1 MAEEKRRF
9 AFTNLF
15 RNTTP
20 KPADRTVYNLG
31 IQERDNSYLLT
42 SPIIYHIVQQSTI
55 VRTCITQLK
64 QEIFRRGY
72 TWEEKF
78 VVKCQDCGNE
88 HASPV
93 KQCSECNSTN
103 LKKPDPNQLE
113 YAKKFLDGYV
123 NGAEQLFIDVLK
135 ELEDDLNIMDDAY
148 LVIVKEYYLDN
159 NSKIRM
165 HRIKEVFRGDPVTMH
180 IYSNELGER
189 GKGGFVCLKHRD
201 RVHQHQT
208 ELCETCSSEL
218 YPVHYVNRVNGEEQ
232 YFVKGEVVHFSKYS
246 PSRLYGMSPIITL
259 WNNVTTLIAMDNYVN
274 SSYTKARMPK
284 GLLAV
289 QTRNMDSMKS
299 FWRGVKEKMEQDPH
313 FIPVMGIE
321 SEGGKG
327 SVEWVKFMDSLKE
340 MDYISVKDD
349 LRDRISGFYGVSKVF
364 MNDASASGGLNNE
377 GMQILVTNR
386 AVEMA
391 QTTWNNYVFPF
402 VTTQFGISDWELK
415 LPPSEEED
423 EIAVLRKREIE
434 VNIAGQIKNLGFEV
448 EMDDDGRFIYT
459 KPKPVEGD
467 EQGKTQS
474 GDDDFKTDPYAGTDI
489 DASQLGQMME
499 AGTKPSL
506 AEAGQPEKVK
516 SDEPPKTRNKP
527 SMNVGPDKRFK
538 GLPKDA
544 GNQNVDKR
552 TERRVG

>member
-78 VVKCQDCGNE
+78 VVKCQDCGKE
-88 HASPV
+88 HSSPV
-93 KQCSECNSTN
+93 NQCSDCNSTN
-103 LKKPDPNQLE
+103 LKKPDPKQLE

-123 NGAEQLFIDVLK
+123 NGSEQLFIDVLK

-148 LVIVKEYYLDN
+148 LVLVKEYYLDN
-159 NSKIRM
+159 NSKVRM

-189 GKGGFVCLKHRD
+189 GKGGFVCLKHRN
-201 RVHQHQT
+201 RVHEHQT

-402 VTTQFGISDWELK
+402 VTNQFGISDWELK

-448 EMDDDGRFIYT
+448 EMDDEGRFIYT

-527 SMNVGPDKRFK
+527 SMNTGPDKRFK
-538 GLPKDA
+538 GLPREA
-544 GNQNVDKR
+544 GNENVDKR

>member
-1 MAEEKRRF
+1 MVEEKRRF
-9 AFTNLF
+9 SFTNLF

-20 KPADRTVYNLG
+20 KPADRTVFNLG
-31 IQERDNSYLLT
+31 IQERDNSYMLT

-72 TWEEKF
+72 VWEGKFTEKCAECDKEHSTP
-78 VVKCQDCGNE
+78 VKECVDCG
-88 HASPV
+88 
-93 KQCSECNSTN
+93 STN
-103 LKKPDPNQLE
+103 LVKPEPKQLS
-113 YAKKFLDGYV
+113 YAKDFLDGYV

-148 LVIVKEYYLDN
+148 LVNVKEYYLDN

-165 HRIKEVFRGDPVTMH
+165 HKIKEIFRGDPVTMH

-189 GKGGFVCLKHRD
+189 GKGGFICLRHRD
-201 RVHQHQT
+201 RVHSHQT
-208 ELCETCSSEL
+208 ELCETCASEL

-232 YFVKGEVVHFSKYS
+232 YFIKGEVVHFSKYS

-340 MDYISVKDD
+340 MDYIAVKDD

-402 VTTQFGISDWELK
+402 MTSEFGITDWELK

-423 EIAVLRKREIE
+423 EIAVLRLREME
-434 VNIAGQIKNLGFEV
+434 VNIAGSIKNLGFDV
-448 EMDDDGRFIYT
+448 EMDDILN
-459 KPKPVEGD
+459 P
-467 EQGKTQS
+467 
-474 GDDDFKTDPYAGTDI
+474 
-489 DASQLGQMME
+489 
-499 AGTKPSL
+499 
-506 AEAGQPEKVK
+506 
-516 SDEPPKTRNKP
+516 
-527 SMNVGPDKRFK
+527 
-538 GLPKDA
+538 
-544 GNQNVDKR
+544 NQ
-552 TERRVG
+552 